1 MTRPPNPELRVLT
14 SVLNQVKFRSKFISS
29 FLINLMMI
37 DGLVSP
43 LCPFVRGEIYY
54 LSLTSYNQ
62 LSTTTIVLLTI
73 SSLRCQLNIH
83 IQ

>member
-43 LCPFVRGEIYY
+43 LCPFVRGEISYI
-54 LSLTSYNQ
+54 LSNAFALAF
-62 LSTTTIVLLTI
+62 LLT
-73 SSLRCQLNIH
+73 LEIH
-83 IQ
+83 